1 MAPLR
6 FRAKKLEPRQ
16 GKSPLPGER
25 KAMRKRILLSNNSAL
40 PVPGLAELGARDMLS
55 EGSLGKMM
63 SLPGQLQD
71 QLRTIEA
78 FKPSQFWPMFR
89 QPSTLI
95 RSETV
100 DLATRMQRA
109 VSNKDTLRLVVDGDR
124 ITGKSLLLLQ
134 TQAHAFLNDWIV
146 IHIPEGELFIS

>member
-6 FRAKKLEPRQ
+6 FRGKKVETRQ

-40 PVPGLAELGARDMLS
+40 PVPGLADLGAGDMLS
-55 EGSLGKMM
+55 EGSVGKMM

-78 FKPSQFWPMFR
+78 FKSSQFWPMFR

-100 DLATRMQRA
+100 NLATRMQRA
-109 VSNKDTLRLVVDGDR
+109 ASSKDTLRLVVDGDR

-146 IHIPEGELFIS
+146 IHIPEGELFMS